1 MSQASKTTLDP
12 TAIEQGDDLPKLEI
26 PITAKRIV
34 AGALASQDYQDVH
47 HDKAAAQAAGVP
59 DIFMNILTTNG
70 LVSRYLTDW
79 AGPGARVKNIK
90 FRLGAPNFPGDTMV
104 FSGLVAAK
112 SEEDGET
119 FLDVEYKG
127 KNGIGYHVT
136 GTATLGFK

>member
-1 MSQASKTTLDP
+1 MSQPTKTTLNP
-12 TAIEQGDDLPKLEI
+12 STVSQGDDLPNLEI

-47 HDKAAAQAAGVP
+47 HDKAAAQSAGVP

-79 AGPGARVKNIK
+79 GGPGARVKDIK

-104 FSGLVAAK
+104 FSGQVAGK
-112 SEEDGET
+112 REEGGET
-119 FLDVEYKG
+119 LFDVEFKG
-127 KNGIGYHVT
+127 KNGMGYHVT